1 VRKILAPVALAL
13 AFALAGCSSAR
24 GGSGQTGAPT
34 SVGAVERFLG
44 AARAHDAQSMSAMW
58 GTSDGPMQKRV
69 SEAETE
75 KRMIVI
81 QCFLTHDQAR
91 VTGERAMSGGGRHVT
106 VELKQKELV
115 RSTRFTAVPGPGE
128 RWYVESFDIE
138 AVRDLCRPG

>member
-1 VRKILAPVALAL
+1 MRKILAPVALAL
-13 AFALAGCSSAR
+13 AFAAAGCSSAR
-24 GGSGQTGAPT
+24 GSSSTGMAT

-44 AARAHDAQSMSAMW
+44 AARAKDARAMSEVW
-58 GTSDGPMQKRV
+58 GTTDGPMRDRV

-81 QCFLTHDQAR
+81 QCFLSHDQSR
-91 VTGERAMSGGGRHVT
+91 VTGEQSASGNGRQVS
-106 VELKQKELV
+106 VELRKAELV
-115 RSTRFTAVPGPGE
+115 RQTRFTAVQGPGS